1 MAEYQGWKN
10 KATWNVALYIPVF
23 FCYRTS
29 VDKPQHLSAE
39 RRKLPWA
46 EKAREKEKAPAERM

>member
-1 MAEYQGWKN
+1 MK
-10 KATWNVALYIPVF
+10 KAPDKALNCPMDSYENIPNYFAKTLYTPVF

-39 RRKLPWA
+39 RRKLP
-46 EKAREKEKAPAERM
+46 